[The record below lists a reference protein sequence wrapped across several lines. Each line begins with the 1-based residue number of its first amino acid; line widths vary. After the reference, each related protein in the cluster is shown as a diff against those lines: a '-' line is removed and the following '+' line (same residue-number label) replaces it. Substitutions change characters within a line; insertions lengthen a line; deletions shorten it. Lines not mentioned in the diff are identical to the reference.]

1 MCENIVNIWIVNPY
15 GTLPSE
21 GWREYRSA
29 QLARA
34 IEARGHRVTWWI
46 GDFEHRS
53 KAYRTPVNH
62 DPLLPASVE
71 IRCLPTP
78 SYQRHIGPGRIRFEQ
93 AFGRGFTAEATK
105 ADRPDVIVLAEPSL
119 FFGVP
124 VRRFAAERKI
134 PLVIDVIDLW
144 PELFHILLPGPLKPL
159 GRLVFAPLYSRRRK
173 LARQAAGI
181 AAVTGDYRDAVAVGL
196 SDKPTGVFYW
206 GVDFASFQKQYPDLP
221 PLHETAGWNA
231 EFTGATLVYA
241 GTLGEA
247 YDITTACQATRLLC
261 ERKAPVRFVFA
272 GDGPLRP
279 TVEQLA
285 RDYPDRVYFAGS
297 VSPDQLVPLYQQS
310 DIGLCSY
317 ATGST
322 VSMPI
327 KIFDYLA
334 AGLAVV
340 SSLGGEISLIVKSG
354 VGVQY
359 EAGSADALADAVARL
374 AGDPVK
380 LAEMRNCSGGLGEQ
394 FDNQRQ
400 YGAFAE
406 FIETVAAA

>member
-29 QLARA
+29 LLARA
-34 IEARGHRVTWWI
+34 LAARGHRVIWWI
-46 GDFEHRS
+46 ADFEHRS
-53 KAYRTPVNH
+53 KAYRAAVDH
-62 DPLLPASVE
+62 DPLLPASVA

-78 SYQRHIGPGRIRFEQ
+78 SYQRHISPGRIRFEH
-93 AFGRGFTAEATK
+93 AFGRCFTAEAAK
-105 ADRPDVIVLAEPSL
+105 MERPDVIVLAEPSL

-124 VRRFAAERKI
+124 VRRFAAKRDI
-134 PLVIDVIDLW
+134 PFVIDIIDLW
-144 PELFHILLPGPLKPL
+144 PELFHILLPGPFKRL
-159 GRLVFAPLYSRRRK
+159 GNVIFAPLYSRRRK

-181 AAVTGDYRDAVAVGL
+181 AAVTGDYRYAVAGRL
-196 SDKPTGVFYW
+196 GDKPTGVFYW
-206 GVDFASFQKQYPDLP
+206 GVDFASFQKKYPNLP
-221 PLHETAGWNA
+221 PLHETAGWA
-231 EFTGATLVYA
+231 PGFIGATLVYA

-247 YDITTACQATRLLC
+247 YDIATACQAARLLC
-261 ERKAPVRFVFA
+261 ERNAPARFVFA
-272 GDGPLRP
+272 GDGPLRS

-285 RDYPDRVYFAGS
+285 HDYPDRVYFAGS

-317 ATGST
+317 APGST

-334 AGLAVV
+334 AGLAVL
-340 SSLGGEISLIVKSG
+340 SSLGGEISQIVKSG
-354 VGVQY
+354 VGLQY
-359 EAGSADALADAVARL
+359 EAGSADSLADAISLLTR
-374 AGDPVK
+374 DPTK
-380 LAEMRNCSGGLGEQ
+380 LAQMKTRSGGLGEQ

-406 FIETVAAA
+406 FIETAAH